1 MLGLTQSELAQR
13 VGTSQPTLA
22 AYESGTKSP
31 THRTFERIISAVG
44 MEAVIEFVPKL
55 TREDRRSL
63 ALHRAIALRLLEKPA
78 QTIAKARSNLER
90 MRSQNPHADGLLVW
104 DRLLDLTPERLAATL
119 VDPAPDAR
127 ELRQVTPFAGVLSPE
142 ERTTVY
148 QRFSAEAP

>member
-31 THRTFERIISAVG
+31 TPRTFERLISAVG
-44 MEAVIEFVPKL
+44 MAAVIEFVPKL
-55 TREDRRSL
+55 PREDRRSL

-90 MRSQNPHADGLLVW
+90 KRSQNPDADGLLEIGRGHACTPVTLIKPVY
-104 DRLLDLTPERLAATL
+104 RFLLE
-119 VDPAPDAR
+119 
-127 ELRQVTPFAGVLSPE
+127 
-142 ERTTVY
+142 
-148 QRFSAEAP
+148 